1 MSSLSEASHRP
12 STADFA
18 ALRAGVLISVA
29 TGIFQYLN
37 SWIRLSLIP
46 GDVEYHVH
54 QLHFQQAVQVTLLN
68 SLVIAVLLSAVWA
81 LGIHLRNSRIGETLQ
96 LFVMSLLVLSILR
109 SILLV
114 VPVTGRFGVEFGNFW
129 LDTLACAVAV
139 IVQRMLRRSPGALE
153 RGMRFAGPVSVVSFV
168 MLSTLI
174 LPVLYALGRERAPFS
189 AEATASAIPGKASG
203 SAISSS
209 SLPAAASSPNSPS
222 SNAPSIVW
230 VIFDEFDASIAWQNR
245 PASMKLPQIDRFRA
259 EAVNFTNASAPST
272 YTVTAIPSLL
282 TGLPYDR
289 VVRKEASDI
298 ILAAPGS
305 DKEYSFRN
313 TPNAIDWANE
323 AGVPVSLVGWT
334 HPYCRI
340 FGSKLAQCA
349 WHENPHMSS
358 SQTWAVALR
367 DLSFPRAVFAQM
379 WQEGKGISADPCDGD
394 GLRNLTTVGFENYR
408 ETLRGIVD
416 MQRKDVRG
424 FLQSGV
430 KGLRIL
436 HLATPHPPGISRG
449 HGELPAEGGG
459 PDATFAANYATADSI
474 FGEIRSILEERGEWD
489 SSLVIL
495 TSDHGLRSFWELTS
509 CLAEED
515 REMLRHRN
523 DRSVPLIVK
532 WPGGTAP
539 ATIDEP
545 VSTLALAPMVRAYLQ
560 QEMATPD
567 EFARWM
573 QEHIPASASAR
584 LAKGRL

>member
-1 MSSLSEASHRP
+1 MPVLPETDPRP
-12 STADFA
+12 NFSGFA
-18 ALRAGVLISVA
+18 TLRTGLLIAIA
-29 TGIFQYLN
+29 TGLFQYLN

-54 QLHFQQAVQVTLLN
+54 QLRFQQVVQVTLLN
-68 SLVIAVLLSAVWA
+68 SLLTATLLSAVWV
-81 LGIHLRNSRIGETLQ
+81 LGMRLRNSRLGETLRC
-96 LFVMSLLVLSILR
+96 FVLSLLALAILR

-114 VPVTGRFGVEFGNFW
+114 VPGAGEFGVEFGNFRVAA
-129 LDTLACAVAV
+129 LALATAIVA
-139 IVQRMLRRSPGALE
+139 QRVGIQRLAMERALRI
-153 RGMRFAGPVSVVSFV
+153 AGPVSVISLVT
-168 MLSTLI
+168 LSTLI

-189 AEATASAIPGKASG
+189 AEATASAIPAKAPYT
-203 SAISSS
+203 AISAPSF
-209 SLPAAASSPNSPS
+209 PAAASSPNSPS
-222 SNAPSIVW
+222 RNTPSIVW
-230 VIFDEFDASIAWQNR
+230 VIFDEFDASIAWRNR
-245 PASMKLPQIDRFRA
+245 PTSMKLPQIDRFRG
-259 EAVNFTNASAPST
+259 ESVNFTNASAPST

-282 TGLPYDR
+282 TGLSYDR

-298 ILAAPGS
+298 ILAIPGS
-305 DKEYSFRN
+305 DKEYSFRD
-313 TPNAIDWANE
+313 TPNAIDWANA

-367 DLSFPRAVFAQM
+367 DLRFPQAVFAQM
-379 WQEGKGISADPCDGD
+379 WQEGKGISADPCDGA

-408 ETLRGIVD
+408 EILRGIVD
-416 MQRKDVRG
+416 TQREEVRG
-424 FLQSGV
+424 FLQSGI

-436 HLATPHPPGISRG
+436 HLATPHPPGISREPG
-449 HGELPAEGGG
+449 KSSAGDDK
-459 PDATFAANYATADSI
+459 PDTAFAANYATADAI

-515 REMLRHRN
+515 RQLLRHR
-523 DRSVPLIVK
+523 DERSVPMIVK

-539 ATIDEP
+539 ATVEEP
-545 VSTLALAPMVRAYLQ
+545 VSTLLLAPMVRAYLRG
-560 QEMATPD
+560 EMATPD
-567 EFARWM
+567 EFARWV
-573 QEHIPASASAR
+573 QQNIPRSTTAR

>member
-1 MSSLSEASHRP
+1 MPVLPEADSR
-12 STADFA
+12 SNFRDFA
-18 ALRAGVLISVA
+18 TLRTGLLIAIA
-29 TGIFQYLN
+29 TGLFQYLN

-46 GDVEYHVH
+46 GDAEYHVH
-54 QLHFQQAVQVTLLN
+54 QMQLQQAVQVTLLN
-68 SLVIAVLLSAVWA
+68 SLLTALLLGAVWI
-81 LGIHLRNSRIGETLQ
+81 LGMQLRNGRLGEMLHF
-96 LFVMSLLVLSILR
+96 FVLSLLALAILR
-109 SILLV
+109 SILLLI
-114 VPVTGRFGVEFGNFW
+114 PGTDGFGVKFGNFRT
-129 LDTLACAVAV
+129 DALACAVA
-139 IVQRMLRRSPGALE
+139 IVAQRLTRFNPAALRRAVHV
-153 RGMRFAGPVSVVSFV
+153 AGPVSAVSLAMMAALV
-168 MLSTLI
+168 
-174 LPVLYALGRERAPFS
+174 LPVLYALGREHAPFS
-189 AEATASAIPGKASG
+189 AEATARAIPAKASSG
-203 SAISSS
+203 AISAPAF
-209 SLPAAASSPNSPS
+209 PAAAASPNSS
-222 SNAPSIVW
+222 SPKAPSIVW
-230 VIFDEFDASIAWQNR
+230 VIFDEFDASIAWRNR
-245 PASMKLPQIDRFRA
+245 PASMKLPWIDRFRA

-289 VVRKEASDI
+289 VVRKETSDI
-298 ILAAPGS
+298 LLAVPGS
-305 DKEYSFRN
+305 DKEYSFRD
-313 TPNAIDWANE
+313 TPNVIDWANA

-379 WQEGKGISADPCDGD
+379 WQEGKGISADPCDGT
-394 GLRNLTTVGFENYR
+394 GLRNLTTVGFEDYR

-416 MQRKDVRG
+416 LQREEVRG

-436 HLATPHPPGISRG
+436 HLATPHPPGISREKG
-449 HGELPAEGGG
+449 KSSAGDDKLNTA
-459 PDATFAANYATADSI
+459 FAANYATADSI

-515 REMLRHRN
+515 RQLLQHR
-523 DRSVPLIVK
+523 DERSVPLIVK
-532 WPGGTAP
+532 WPGGAAP
-539 ATIDEP
+539 ATIEEP
-545 VSTLALAPMVRAYLQ
+545 VSTLVLAPMVRAYLQ
-560 QEMATPD
+560 REMATPE
-567 EFARWM
+567 EFARWI
-573 QEHIPASASAR
+573 QLHIPTSTAAR